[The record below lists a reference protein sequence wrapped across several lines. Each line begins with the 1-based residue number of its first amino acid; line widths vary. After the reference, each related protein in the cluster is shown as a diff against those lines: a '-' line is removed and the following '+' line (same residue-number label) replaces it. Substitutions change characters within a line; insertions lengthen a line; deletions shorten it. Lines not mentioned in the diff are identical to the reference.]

1 MSDYRIVPTSDAEK
15 QKQRAYNRAYRARR
29 AALGLPPTRTLQRK
43 SSPNGVRCF
52 RCRHIFIPHR
62 RTRLCTGCRK
72 TARA

>member
-1 MSDYRIVPTSDAEK
+1 MSDYRIVPTPPEELAA
-15 QKQRAYNRAYRARR
+15 QRAYNRAYRARR
-29 AALGLPPTRTLQRK
+29 AALGLTAPKK
-43 SSPNGVRCF
+43 SPGNTSTGVRCF